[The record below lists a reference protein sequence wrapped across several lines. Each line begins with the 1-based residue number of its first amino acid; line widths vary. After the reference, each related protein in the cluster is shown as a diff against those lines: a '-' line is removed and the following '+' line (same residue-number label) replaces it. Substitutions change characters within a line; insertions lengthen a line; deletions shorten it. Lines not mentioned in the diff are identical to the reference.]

1 MERTTIAV
9 DLAKSVFQVA
19 VSNRPGKT
27 AETHRLRRPQLSAF
41 FAQRPSSTVV
51 MEACGSAHHWGRMFA
66 AMGHQVVLLPPS
78 QVHPYVR
85 RNKTDSAD
93 AKALLEAVRNDI
105 IRPVPIKTIE
115 QQILAALHRVRAG
128 WLAERT
134 ARINTVRGVLR
145 ELGMVIPVGAPR
157 VVPAVASLVED
168 ADSQVPDGLRHTL
181 WEVCGEIRELERR
194 IKDVGHQL
202 EALARQFPD
211 YERLLS
217 IPGVGSLTATALLAF
232 RGRRAPFPDWASL
245 RQLSGA
251 DTHRTLE
258 WSHASFG
265 GNLQTR
271 GLLPAHAP
279 HSRREIGLVCIEATD
294 GAGTTSSLGNGH
306 REAQRLQHGR
316 RRTRQ
321 QTGAHH
327 LGGVEA
333 GRGGLRRATAAG
345 VGQSQPNVYFLP
357 WGCTP
362 LDD

>member
-181 WEVCGEIRELERR
+181 WEVCGEIRELAPQRR
-194 IKDVGHQL
+194 RPSARSSG
-202 EALARQFPD
+202 EAIPRLRTAAEHSRGRLPD
-211 YERLLS
+211 GYRAAGL
-217 IPGVGSLTATALLAF
+217 

-321 QTGAHH
+321 QIGAHH

>member
-19 VSNRPGKT
+19 VSKRPGKT

-194 IKDVGHQL
+194 LKDVGHQL

-232 RGRRAPFPDWASL
+232 VGDVRRFPTGRHFASYLGLTPTEHSSGLTRHLGGISKRGDSYLRMLLIHGARSVLFAS
-245 RQLSGA
+245 
-251 DTHRTLE
+251 
-258 WSHASFG
+258 
-265 GNLQTR
+265 
-271 GLLPAHAP
+271 
-279 HSRREIGLVCIEATD
+279 
-294 GAGTTSSLGNGH
+294 
-306 REAQRLQHGR
+306 R
-316 RRTRQ
+316 RRTEPER
-321 QTGAHH
+321 
-327 LGGVEA
+327 
-333 GRGGLRRATAAG
+333 LRAWAMAIEKRSGFNTAA
-345 VGQSQPNVYFLP
+345 VALANKLARIIWAVWRQAEAVYVAQPQP
-357 WGCTP
+357 A
-362 LDD
+362 